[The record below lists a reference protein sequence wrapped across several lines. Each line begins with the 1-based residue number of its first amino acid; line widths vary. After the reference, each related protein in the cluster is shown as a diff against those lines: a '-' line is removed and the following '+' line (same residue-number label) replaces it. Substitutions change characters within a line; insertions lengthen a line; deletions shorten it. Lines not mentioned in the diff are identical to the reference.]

1 MKLRKMFPSDR
12 VVQRMI
18 KEEMQ
23 ANPEC
28 PEDFMKDEP
37 VKPVLDKRA
46 AQERVT
52 RFENEM
58 TQEARAFIEAS
69 KKKRND
75 DVEEVVV
82 MKQTLSDLYAK
93 MRVKY
98 RDVILSSYNMTN
110 GAEFSMD

>member
-1 MKLRKMFPSDR
+1 
-12 VVQRMI
+12 
-18 KEEMQ
+18 
-23 ANPEC
+23 
-28 PEDFMKDEP
+28 
-37 VKPVLDKRA
+37 
-46 AQERVT
+46 
-52 RFENEM
+52 M

-75 DVEEVVV
+75 DVEEVLV